1 MAEGGNQNRRNTT
14 KPLLV
19 SLTSP
24 LVGMPLH
31 MFYSSSLAIDLGLRK
46 CISFGSREEGD
57 LLSLCT
63 VFGMSGTEEQCF
75 HGDCAGILR
84 TAGMERHWRLYAA
97 AKTVKDQDLVP
108 LSHVLWSVT
117 FYRAEPW

>member
-1 MAEGGNQNRRNTT
+1 
-14 KPLLV
+14 
-19 SLTSP
+19 
-24 LVGMPLH
+24 MPLH
-31 MFYSSSLAIDLGLRK
+31 MFHSSSLATDLGLRK

-97 AKTVKDQDLVP
+97 AKTVKDKDLVL
-108 LSHVLWSVT
+108 LSHVMWNAT
-117 FYRAEPW
+117 FCRAAPW